1 MKIEAYLL
9 YTERLLSRGAVCPIL
24 GSVPAAVKI
33 VLGVLQTGLATL
45 FMILSTPFALC
56 NEKAKEFFN
65 RSFSHLVHGLGN
77 ISSGLIEIIPC
88 FCGVCLS
95 SSRDLSHVDDYQY
108 DKFIAYKTLTPP
120 PPDPTRE
127 VIVGRTSEVYD
138 SARNA
143 IIKPR
148 MIII

>member
-65 RSFSHLVHGLGN
+65 RSFSHLVHDRVVG
-77 ISSGLIEIIPC
+77 EI
-88 FCGVCLS
+88 
-95 SSRDLSHVDDYQY
+95 LSHGELPGS
-108 DKFIAYKTLTPP
+108 AGHEATL
-120 PPDPTRE
+120 R
-127 VIVGRTSEVYD
+127 R
-138 SARNA
+138 
-143 IIKPR
+143 
-148 MIII
+148 